1 MALARWWS
9 RAAEAQAQ
17 AAARRALAVEAAVRR
32 RRASYKDASP
42 GTTTIAGI
50 SILKPRELGGITAY
64 NMNTGDK
71 AWWIPN
77 GGRMIAPTVN
87 PNSPDAALFA
97 NVKLPRMVP
106 ARGQQAQVINTKTLV
121 IYGTGRSGAPAED
134 GTNKL
139 FAVDKATGKQ
149 LGALTIPGNTSA
161 PAHDVHAPGPAVHR
175 VCDRRPNR
183 PSELVALAL
192 LAAK

>member
-1 MALARWWS
+1 VPPARGAGGGG
-9 RAAEAQAQ
+9 RGAGGGGGGRGAGAGPAAP
-17 AAARRALAVEAAVRR
+17 
-32 RRASYKDASP
+32 ASYKDASP
-42 GTTTIAGI
+42 GTSTIAGI

-77 GGRMIAPTVN
+77 GGRMIQPTVN
-87 PNSPDAALFA
+87 QNSPDAALFA
-97 NVKLPRMVP
+97 NVKLPMVP
-106 ARGQQAQVINTKTLV
+106 ARGQQSQVINTRTLV

-149 LGALTIPGNTSA
+149 LGAVTIPGNTSA
-161 PAHDVHAPGPAVHR
+161 VPMTFMHQGKQYIVFATGAGQNTA
-175 VCDRRPNR
+175 
-183 PSELVALAL
+183 LVALAL
-192 LAAK
+192 PAAK